1 MNFQTV
7 NINELKVV
15 NEKPV
20 LSIEEHSTILF
31 AEEQKDKLVLEE
43 SDDKQIEYLER
54 KNVTVDDVHKGIKIS
69 TGFYVGAIEFNRFI
83 LNVLPKFTNFDN
95 LGRMMAFCYIEKVD
109 FPDFEEIRFL
119 ESVNH
124 PMEFLMI
131 AFERLCQKLIRRGL
145 YRSYV
150 TYNDDVSYM
159 KGKLM
164 IKQQILNTMKFN
176 MKFNCEYDEFTS
188 NNIENQI
195 ILHTLKKCKLITKQ
209 SELKTKIEKL
219 IHQIDREIEDE
230 VITLDDFK
238 KIGFTSLNQNYQD
251 PLVLAKLII
260 ANIGMFNLREM
271 KTKFIIPFFVHMPD
285 MYEKFLE
292 KLFLAKQWYPLVT
305 KRQNPSHPWL
315 KDGKQE
321 KEMRPDLVTYKGGLQ
336 NENIVSVIDAK
347 YMEDIKEG
355 ERYQIAF
362 YLNEYHKQLAYA
374 ICCTTKQTIVND
386 YYQDKDTYT
395 LTVPNQDIAIKVKH
409 INIDEILERIFSED
423 KSNLD
428 VEMREI
434 LTKIVPVTQESD

>member
-7 NINELKVV
+7 NINELKIV

-54 KNVTVDDVHKGIKIS
+54 KNVTVDDVPKGIKIS

-150 TYNDDVSYM
+150 TNNDDVSYM

-164 IKQQILNTMKFN
+164 LKQQILNIMKIN
-176 MKFNCEYDEFTS
+176 MKFN
-188 NNIENQI
+188 I
-195 ILHTLKKCKLITKQ
+195 
-209 SELKTKIEKL
+209 
-219 IHQIDREIEDE
+219 
-230 VITLDDFK
+230 
-238 KIGFTSLNQNYQD
+238 
-251 PLVLAKLII
+251 
-260 ANIGMFNLREM
+260 
-271 KTKFIIPFFVHMPD
+271 
-285 MYEKFLE
+285 
-292 KLFLAKQWYPLVT
+292 
-305 KRQNPSHPWL
+305 
-315 KDGKQE
+315 
-321 KEMRPDLVTYKGGLQ
+321 
-336 NENIVSVIDAK
+336 
-347 YMEDIKEG
+347 
-355 ERYQIAF
+355 
-362 YLNEYHKQLAYA
+362 
-374 ICCTTKQTIVND
+374 
-386 YYQDKDTYT
+386 
-395 LTVPNQDIAIKVKH
+395 
-409 INIDEILERIFSED
+409 
-423 KSNLD
+423 
-428 VEMREI
+428 
-434 LTKIVPVTQESD
+434 

>member
-1 MNFQTV
+1 MQTE
-7 NINELKVV
+7 NINELEVV
-15 NEKPV
+15 NGKPV
-20 LSIEEHSTILF
+20 LSIEEHSVTLF
-31 AEEQKDKLVLEE
+31 AEDQKDKLVLEE
-43 SDDKQIEYLER
+43 SDEKQVKYLES
-54 KNVTVDDVHKGIKIS
+54 KKVTVDDLSKGIKIS

-109 FPDFEEIRFL
+109 FPDFEKIRFK
-119 ESVNH
+119 ENVNH
-124 PMEFLMI
+124 PLEMLMI

-150 TYNDDVSYM
+150 TNNDDVSYM

-164 IKQQILNTMKFN
+164 LKQQILNNMKFN

-195 ILHTLKKCKLITKQ
+195 ILYTLKKCKLITKQ
-209 SELKTKIEKL
+209 SELKTNIEKL
-219 IHQIDREIEDE
+219 IHQVDREIEDK

-251 PLVLAKLII
+251 PLALAKLII

-271 KTKFIIPFFVHMPD
+271 KTRFIIPFFIDMPD

-292 KLFLAKQWYPLVT
+292 KLFLNKKWYPLVT
-305 KRQNPSHPWL
+305 KRQNVTHPWL
-315 KDGKQE
+315 RDGKQE
-321 KEMRPDLVTYKGGLQ
+321 KAMKPDLVTYKGGLQ
-336 NENIVSVIDAK
+336 DENIVSVIDAK
-347 YMEDIKEG
+347 YMEKIKEG

-374 ICCTTKQTIVND
+374 ICCTTEKTIVND
-386 YYQDKDTYT
+386 YYQDKDAYT
-395 LTVPNQDIAIKVKH
+395 LTVPNQNITIKVRH
-409 INIDEILERIFSED
+409 INIDEILDKYYED

-428 VEMREI
+428 AEMREI
-434 LTKIVPVTQESD
+434 LTKIVPITP